1 MDRENV
7 KYLNDLAAR
16 ANYYT
21 QVRRNAIEYISKRK
35 IEDKALT
42 VSLLLMSALWAAD
55 KRQEDIDEHDLMI
68 YFGLNK
74 KDEDDDT
81 GAVVKLSSQYQG
93 LSLQQVLDITVQ
105 SHVE

>member
-21 QVRRNAIEYISKRK
+21 QVRRNTIEYITKRK
-35 IEDKALT
+35 IEDKPLT
-42 VSLLLMSALWAAD
+42 VSLLLMSALWAAN
-55 KRQEDIDEHDLMI
+55 KRQEDIDEDDLTI
-68 YFGLNK
+68 YFGLHK
-74 KDEDDDT
+74 RDQDDEA
-81 GAVVKLSSQYQG
+81 GAVVRLNPQYQG
-93 LSLQQVLDITVQ
+93 MSLQQVLDITVQ